1 MSHADLYRYLD
12 FGGKDDYQK
21 LDLPAPVLRDGILE
35 IEPDTLAELSRI
47 AFSEIAFK
55 YPAGHLELLAAI
67 LRDEKAG
74 ESEKFVVETLLRNA
88 AIAAEGVLPMCQD
101 TGTALIYGWKGEGV
115 GTAGG
120 ADAAEALSRGAAK
133 AYAERR
139 LRKSQLGPLS
149 ATAEKNTGDNLPAAI
164 DLRAVPGDCFRLLFA
179 AKGGGS
185 SSKTSLSMESPTV
198 LRGEG
203 LEKALAA
210 RIGVLGA
217 SACPPYSIAVALGGA
232 TPSQTLYAME
242 LAAWGLL
249 DRLPAE
255 TAADGSP
262 LRSAEGEAIVKRL
275 ATGTGVGAQWG
286 GKHLALETRFIRLS
300 RHAANLPL
308 AVGVSCSAHRK
319 ARAYVDESGWYLEKL
334 EDDPA
339 RLLPAS
345 RAAFRGAA
353 RIDLDEPRE
362 TWLEA
367 LRRLPAG
374 SAVLLSGTVTI
385 ARDLAHARIAAAMER
400 GAPPPE
406 YFVEHPVFY
415 AGPTD
420 PAPGAVTGSFG
431 PTTAARMD
439 PYLAPFTA
447 AGASLVTIAK
457 GPRGKAAAEAIAAAR
472 GVYLAGIGGAAAIAA
487 REQVVDSRIIDYE
500 DLGMEAVRLV
510 TLRDYP
516 AIVVIDASGASFY
529 H

>member
-1 MSHADLYRYLD
+1 MSHADLYRFLD
-12 FGGKDDYQK
+12 FGGSEDYRK
-21 LDLPAPVLRDGILE
+21 LDLPAPAVKDGALE
-35 IEPDTLAELSRI
+35 IEPDALAELSRI

-55 YPAGHLELLAAI
+55 YPKGHLELLAAI
-67 LRDEKAG
+67 LRDEAAG
-74 ESEKFVVETLLRNA
+74 DAEKFVVETLLHNA
-88 AIAAEGVLPMCQD
+88 AIAAEGILPMCQD

-115 GTAGG
+115 KTAGG
-120 ADAAEALSRGAAK
+120 TDATEALSRGAAS

-149 ATAEKNTGDNLPAAI
+149 ATGERNTRDNLPAAI
-164 DLRAVPGDCFRLLFA
+164 DLRAVPGDGFRFLFA

-185 SSKTSLSMESPTV
+185 TSKTSLSMESPAI

-203 LEKALAA
+203 LEKVLAA
-210 RIGVLGA
+210 RIGALGA

-232 TPSQTLYAME
+232 TPSQALYAME

-255 TAADGSP
+255 AAADGAP
-262 LRSAEGEAIVKRL
+262 LRSAEWEAIVERL
-275 ATGTGVGAQWG
+275 AADTGVGAQWG
-286 GKHLALETRFIRLS
+286 GGHLALEARFVRLA

-319 ARAYVDESGWYLEKL
+319 ARAYADASGWYLEKL

-345 RAAFRGAA
+345 RAVLSGAA
-353 RIDLDEPRE
+353 RIDLDAPRE
-362 TWLEA
+362 IWLEA

-374 SAVLLSGTVTI
+374 SAALLSGTVTI
-385 ARDLAHARIAAAMER
+385 ARDLAHARIAASMEG
-400 GAPPPE
+400 GAPPPS
-406 YFVEHPVFY
+406 YFVVHPIFY

-420 PAPGAVTGSFG
+420 PAPGAATGSFG

-457 GPRGKAAAEAIAAAR
+457 GPRGKAAAETIAAAR

-487 REQVVDSRIIDYE
+487 CEQVVESRIIDHE

-510 TLRDYP
+510 KLRDYP
-516 AIVVIDASGASFY
+516 VIVVIDASGASFY